1 MLKSRGSNAMLFVAI
16 ESNTNVSKQWID
28 PIFLPFR
35 CGDDTH
41 CPRPLG
47 EERCLWDCC
56 YNNLGNIVC
65 DDDAKACFLALWDTL
80 SIAVRA
86 QHKRRTS
93 NGSAHFRR
101 LARTRKWLHT
111 DLIFADDCYRQA
123 KKNVGLEEI
132 HLISPV

>member
-1 MLKSRGSNAMLFVAI
+1 MDRSY
-16 ESNTNVSKQWID
+16 
-28 PIFLPFR
+28 FLPFR

-86 QHKRRTS
+86 QHKRTS
-93 NGSAHFRR
+93 NGSAVPIFGD
-101 LARTRKWLHT
+101 LPELGSGFTPILSSLMT
-111 DLIFADDCYRQA
+111 DTDMP
-123 KKNVGLEEI
+123 KKFDLKKDTSS
-132 HLISPV
+132 HLGKLVTIIN